1 MDDDENHSF
10 VHCHVCLMATLMTLM
25 TLMKIG
31 LAEIT
36 FCSGE
41 EQTYCDNQDHKSET
55 SPVKRPPM
63 TAGNDGTKRTEAST
77 VLLTIIYWFYCNLLS
92 WSFKRNDQCWT
103 LIKNEMRHCFCAAL
117 LGSTQETISF
127 TYADNRNSNWPVADE
142 AKLIANERRR
152 RRTKSLINIGD
163 FVGVRFD
170 TMGRRPMSCLAQTN
184 IGEMCVLCLPKRST
198 CEWLLLPR

>member
-1 MDDDENHSF
+1 MVDDENHSF
-10 VHCHVCLMATLMTLM
+10 VHCHVCPMATVMTLM

-41 EQTYCDNQDHKSET
+41 EQTYCDNQDCKSET

-142 AKLIANERRR
+142 AKLIANERRWRR
-152 RRTKSLINIGD
+152 RRTKKSD
-163 FVGVRFD
+163 KHWRF
-170 TMGRRPMSCLAQTN
+170 RWRPIWHNGTQTD
-184 IGEMCVLCLPKRST
+184 V
-198 CEWLLLPR
+198 LPRTDKYRWDVRSLSAEA